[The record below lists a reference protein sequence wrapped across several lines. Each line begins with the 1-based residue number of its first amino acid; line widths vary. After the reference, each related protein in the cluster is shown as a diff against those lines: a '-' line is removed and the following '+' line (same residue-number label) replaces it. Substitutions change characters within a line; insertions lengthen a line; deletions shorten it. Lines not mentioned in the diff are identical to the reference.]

1 LYGDRQKADRTRL
14 NTSFVGFLRSQTTVK
29 RSLEMA
35 LLDYLWLIK
44 FLIELLK
51 LLANLSTEERQAIH
65 NLHAELEQD

>member
-1 LYGDRQKADRTRL
+1 
-14 NTSFVGFLRSQTTVK
+14 
-29 RSLEMA
+29 MA